1 MHLKRQP
8 AIGLLTYQYTDKN
21 PRLPRAFQNAFE
33 PFTSRFGAGDHFE
46 TVRIAPDGQSCR
58 DWKTRRPSES
68 ADDSRRA
75 TLDLNARSSQIN
87 KADSRATSE
96 QTGMSIKIKGKL

>member
-33 PFTSRFGAGDHFE
+33 PSTSRFGAGDHFE
-46 TVRIAPDGQSCR
+46 TVRISLNEEVSGIAKHAALGEGGDEFVGLL
-58 DWKTRRPSES
+58 
-68 ADDSRRA
+68 
-75 TLDLNARSSQIN
+75 LDFDARSS
-87 KADSRATSE
+87 DY
-96 QTGMSIKIKGKL
+96 